1 MIIFLYGADT
11 FRSYQKLKGI
21 KNAFLKKIEGG
32 NLNLAEI
39 DNNNLT
45 FADFKKE
52 VSTMPF
58 IAKERMVIFKN
69 IISQNKKDDLQ
80 QQIIQLLKTENY
92 PQENVIIFIEDAPD
106 KRKALFKY
114 LTNKKNP
121 IKVYQQEFNFLNDMQ
136 LKKWIIQKVTEN
148 NAEINGQAVGARH
161 AVPLLINKIGNNLW
175 QMNNEINK
183 LASYDKNI
191 SIENINALVRT
202 KDDDNIFNLTDAI
215 GNKNKK
221 LAFQLL
227 AEQLHSGANIM
238 YIMVMLTRQYR
249 LLLEIKDYLLTSGNV
264 NSSSYEI
271 SGKLKM
277 HPFVVQKL
285 LSQARLYDMSILKKI
300 YNKILQID
308 VKSKTTNLNIETLL
322 DMMIVSY

>member
-1 MIIFLYGADT
+1 MIIFLYGPDT
-11 FRSYQKLKGI
+11 FRSREKLKKI
-21 KNAFLKKIEGG
+21 KNAFLTKVTGG
-32 NLNLAEI
+32 NLNLIEI

-58 IAKERMVIFKN
+58 IAKERMIIFKN
-69 IISQNKKDDLQ
+69 IISQNKREELQ
-80 QQIIQLLKTENY
+80 QQIIHLLKTENY
-92 PQENVIIFIEDAPD
+92 PAENVIVFIEDAPD
-106 KRKALFKY
+106 KRKALFKH

-121 IKVYQQEFNFLNDMQ
+121 IKIHQQEFNPLNAPQ
-136 LKKWIIQKVTEN
+136 LKKWIIKKVN
-148 NAEINGQAVGARH
+148 NVNGKINDQSVSMM
-161 AVPLLINKIGNNLW
+161 IDKIGNNLW

-191 SIENINALVRT
+191 SLKNINALVKT

-227 AEQLHSGANIM
+227 AEQLHAGVNMM
-238 YIMVMLTRQYR
+238 YIMVMLARQYR
-249 LLLEIKDYLLTSGNV
+249 LLMEIKDYLLRTGNE
-264 NSSSYEI
+264 NESPYTI
-271 SGKLKM
+271 SNKLKM

-285 LSQARLYDMSILKKI
+285 LSQAKLYDMPILRKI

-308 VKSKTTNLNIETLL
+308 IKSKTTNLNIETLL
-322 DMMIVSY
+322 DMMIASY